1 MMNLRDMV
9 SYSFNALHYRKLR
22 SWLTIIGIV
31 VGISTIVILIGL
43 VQGLKEDITGQL
55 EAFGSRTI
63 IITPADVQGG
73 AVAAA
78 AASFMPTKGKLY
90 LKDYERVKRIAEVE
104 YITPVINQRTY
115 AKYKKDEIS
124 VSVLGIEPEI
134 FKQTAETLEIEEGRF
149 LTDTDRRSVVL
160 GNRLAK
166 EQFDE
171 EVSAGSVIYISGER
185 YTVVG
190 VLKETGVSFTNL
202 DDAMFILFDE
212 ADDMFEEI
220 MAKEEITGIRLTVKE
235 GENVE
240 SVSEEIED
248 ILIAAHKVNED
259 EKDFTVISS
268 VTINESLG
276 AITDILSIF
285 MGAIAGIS
293 LLVGGVGI
301 SNTMFTSVL
310 ERTREIGTIK
320 AIGATPKNI
329 ESLFLV
335 ESSLIGF
342 FGGLAGLV
350 FAYLVILLID
360 ASGLVPAVFIWWVA
374 LGALAFSVI
383 VGISAGVFPARQA
396 AKLDPIEALRYE

>member
-1 MMNLRDMV
+1 MV
-9 SYSFNALHYRKLR
+9 SYSYNALHYRKLR

-43 VQGLKEDITGQL
+43 VQGLREDITEQL
-55 EAFGSRTI
+55 EAFGSRTV

-90 LKDYERVKRIAEVE
+90 LDDYKRIERIAEVE

-124 VSVLGIEPEI
+124 VSILGIEPEI
-134 FKQTAETLEIEEGRF
+134 FKQTAETIEIEEGRF
-149 LTDTDRRSVVL
+149 LSDTDRRSVVV

-171 EVSAGSVIYISGER
+171 EVSAGSVIYISEQR

-212 ADDMFEEI
+212 AGDMFEDV

-235 GENVE
+235 GEDVE
-240 SVSEEIED
+240 AVSEEIED
-248 ILIAAHKVNED
+248 ILMAAHKVSED
-259 EKDFTVISS
+259 EKDFTVITSI
-268 VTINESLG
+268 TINESLEEV
-276 AITDILSIF
+276 TNILSIF

-329 ESLFLV
+329 ERLFLV

-374 LGALAFSVI
+374 LGALTFSVI
-383 VGISAGVFPARQA
+383 VGIGAGVFPARQA

>member
-329 ESLFLV
+329 ERLFLV

>member
-235 GENVE
+235 GEDVE

-329 ESLFLV
+329 ERLFLV

>member
-1 MMNLRDMV
+1 MDIHDMV

-31 VGISTIVILIGL
+31 VGISTIIILIGL
-43 VQGLKEDITGQL
+43 VQGLKEDITSQL
-55 EAFGSRTI
+55 DAFGSRTI

-90 LKDYERVKRIAEVE
+90 VDDYERVKRIAEVE

-134 FKQTAETLEIEEGRF
+134 FKQTAGTIEIEEGRF

-160 GNRLAK
+160 GNRIAK

-171 EVSAGSVIYISGER
+171 EVSAGSVIYISGQR

-212 ADDMFEEI
+212 AEDMFEET

-235 GENVE
+235 GEDVE
-240 SVSEEIED
+240 AVSEEIED
-248 ILIAAHKVNED
+248 ILIAAHKVTED

-268 VTINESLG
+268 ITINESLG
-276 AITDILSIF
+276 EITDILSIF

-320 AIGATPKNI
+320 AIGATAQDI
-329 ESLFLV
+329 EKLFLV

-374 LGALAFSVI
+374 LGALTFSVI
-383 VGISAGVFPARQA
+383 VGITAGVFPARQA
-396 AKLDPIEALRYE
+396 ARLDPIDALRYE

>member
-1 MMNLRDMV
+1 MV

-43 VQGLKEDITGQL
+43 VQGLKEDITSQL

-63 IITPADVQGG
+63 IITPSDVQGG

-90 LKDYERVKRIAEVE
+90 LDDYERVKRVAEVE
-104 YITPVINQRTY
+104 YITPIINQRTY

-124 VSVLGIEPEI
+124 VSILGIEPEI

-160 GNRLAK
+160 GNRIAK

-171 EVSAGSVIYISGER
+171 EVSAGSVVYISGER

-212 ADDMFEEI
+212 ADDMFEET
-220 MAKEEITGIRLTVKE
+220 MAKEEVTGIRLTVKE
-235 GENVE
+235 GEDVQA
-240 SVSEEIED
+240 VSEEIED
-248 ILIAAHKVNED
+248 ILIAAHKVSED

-268 VTINESLG
+268 ITINESLG
-276 AITDILSIF
+276 EITDILSIF

-329 ESLFLV
+329 ERMFLV

-374 LGALAFSVI
+374 LGALAFSVV
-383 VGISAGVFPARQA
+383 VGIGAGVFPARQA
-396 AKLDPIEALRYE
+396 ARLDPIEALRYE